1 MPVHPVGSPAGMG
14 WSSRARELATRRAAV
29 WIERDKSMPL
39 GTRDRTPPPF
49 FKQGP
54 SALSKLTFF
63 SALAVF
69 LMVADVR
76 FSLVKPL
83 RSTVATVL
91 YPAQWLVQQPV
102 LGFRHIQRHFAS
114 LQEAQDKAQS
124 SQTALTALA
133 ARASQVEQLTLENN
147 RLRALLELSTRPD
160 TRGLAAQVLYDAADP
175 YTRKVIIDRGSI
187 HGVDAGSPVVDE
199 SGVVGQVTRVHPV
212 VSEVTLLT
220 DRDQAI
226 PVLNTRTGVR
236 SVAYG
241 QSGASGTELELRF
254 MAGNADVRE
263 GDMLS
268 TSGVD
273 GVYPAG
279 LAVARVTHVE
289 RRAESAFARV
299 LCTPMAQ
306 LASTSH
312 VLVLPPSAVQQPALH
327 SEDAARPPTG
337 NKPHPR
343 ER

>member
-1 MPVHPVGSPAGMG
+1 
-14 WSSRARELATRRAAV
+14 
-29 WIERDKSMPL
+29 MPL
-39 GTRDRTPPPF
+39 GTLDRTPPPF

-54 SALSKLTFF
+54 SALSKLAFF

-83 RSTVATVL
+83 RSAVAAVL

-102 LGFRHIQRHFAS
+102 LGFRQIERHFAD
-114 LQEAQDKAQS
+114 LEDAQDKANN
-124 SQTALTALA
+124 SQAELTALA
-133 ARASQVEQLTLENN
+133 ARAGQVEQLTLENN

-160 TRGLAAQVLYDAADP
+160 TQGLAAQVLYDAADP
-175 YTRKVIIDRGSI
+175 YTRKVIIDRGSVQ
-187 HGVDAGSPVVDE
+187 GVKAGSPVLDE
-199 SGVVGQVTRVHPV
+199 SGVVGQVTRVHPL

-226 PVLNTRTGVR
+226 PVMNTRTGVR

-254 MAGNADVRE
+254 MAGNADVQE

-312 VLVLPPSAVQQPALH
+312 VLVLPPSTAQQPAMPA
-327 SEDAARPPTG
+327 EDVARPPSG
-337 NKPHPR
+337 NRLHPR